1 METKGT
7 KVTPDKRV
15 VKVSEEKRD
24 PLVTVA
30 TVDLL
35 ENLDHREK
43 MVIRVRQVTWELEE
57 PRVKKDHLVFQG
69 HQVRLDC
76 KDCQDRQV

>member
-1 METKGT
+1 M
-7 KVTPDKRV
+7 PDKRV

-24 PLVTVA
+24 LLVTVA

-69 HQVRLDC
+69 HQVLLDC
-76 KDCQDRQV
+76 KDCRDHQV